1 LEITFPK
8 EGIMV
13 LGDMFERFILDA
25 PMPVLFRLLMERA
38 LDPEEL
44 DRMFESTATRQYTRE
59 LLFSS
64 VVDLIAVVVCRIKPS
79 VRRAYLDSSGIA
91 ATLTAVYEK
100 LKGTESAVC
109 RSLVRTTG
117 KRLAEVVKQLEPDRP
132 APLPG
137 YHVKI
142 FDGNH
147 LAGTQHRI
155 PVTRTVDE
163 AVLPGQTLVVYDL
176 DLGLVIDAVPC
187 EDAHAQERTMLNEM
201 LADCVPDDL
210 WVGDRNFSVAWWF
223 LEVSRR
229 KAYFLVRQHSTA
241 VHIEPVDG
249 FVVIG
254 RSATGE
260 VQEQKVLVVER
271 DGHGRPR
278 LDERGNRRQMEV
290 RRLRV
295 VLDEP
300 TQDGDT
306 EVMLLTNIPAG
317 DADALMLSGLYLK
330 RWTIENGFQT
340 MTEVLRCEINTL
352 AYPKAALLGFCVAL
366 VGLNILATVRSA
378 LRSQHGAET
387 VDKTVSS
394 YHVMCEVR
402 ETHRGMIIA
411 LPPESWGQFRSL
423 SLAEFVE
430 LLREV
435 ASQANLRK
443 YPLSHRKPKPSG
455 KRSRSRRT
463 KKGRNE
469 ATARL
474 LDQRVVK
481 R

>member
-1 LEITFPK
+1 
-8 EGIMV
+8 MV

-64 VVDLIAVVVCRIKPS
+64 IVDLIATVVCRIKPS

-117 KRLAEVVKQLEPDRP
+117 KRLAEVVRQLEPDRP
-132 APLPG
+132 ASLPG

-155 PVTRTVDE
+155 PETRTVEE

-176 DLGLVIDAVPC
+176 DLRLVIDAVPC

-254 RSATGE
+254 RTATGE
-260 VQEQKVLVVER
+260 VQEQKVLVVEM

-387 VDKTVSS
+387 VDKTVSN

-411 LPPESWGQFRSL
+411 LPPESWQQFQSL

-435 ASQANLRK
+435 ASQANLGK
-443 YPLSHRKPKPSG
+443 YPLSHRKPRPSG

-469 ATARL
+469 ATSRL
-474 LDQRVVK
+474 LDQRVV
-481 R
+481 RR

>member
-1 LEITFPK
+1 LEITFLK

-13 LGDMFERFILDA
+13 LGDMFERFIRDA

-44 DRMFESTATRQYTRE
+44 DRMFESSATRQYTRE

-64 VVDLIAVVVCRIKPS
+64 IVDLIAAVVCRIQPS

-109 RSLVRTTG
+109 RSLVHTTG
-117 KRLAEVVKQLEPDRP
+117 QRLAEVVRQLEPDRP
-132 APLPG
+132 ASLPG
-137 YHVKI
+137 YRVKV

-147 LAGTQHRI
+147 LAGTEHRI
-155 PVTRTVDE
+155 PATRDVEE
-163 AVLPGQTLVVYDL
+163 AVLPGPTLVVYDL

-187 EDAHAQERTMLNEM
+187 EDAHAQERTMLTDM
-201 LADCVPDDL
+201 LAGCVADDL

-229 KAYFLVRQHSTA
+229 QAYFLVRQHATA
-241 VHIEPVDG
+241 VHLEPLDE

-254 RSATGE
+254 RTASGE
-260 VQEQKVLVVER
+260 VQEQEVRVVEM

-278 LDERGNRRQMEV
+278 HDEQGRPRQMEM

-295 VLDEP
+295 LLNEP

-306 EVMLLTNIPAG
+306 EVLVLTNVPAD
-317 DADALMLSGLYLK
+317 DADALTLSTLYLK
-330 RWTIENGFQT
+330 RWTIEHGFQT

-352 AYPKAALLGFCVAL
+352 GYPKAALLGFCVAL
-366 VGLNILATVRSA
+366 VGFNILATVRSA

-387 VDKTVSS
+387 VEKGVSS
-394 YHVMCEVR
+394 HHVMCEVR
-402 ETHRGMIIA
+402 ETYRGMNIA
-411 LPPESWGQFRSL
+411 LPPASWAPFRGS
-423 SLAEFVE
+423 SLAEFVD

-435 ASQANLRK
+435 ASQASLRK
-443 YPLSHRKPKPSG
+443 YPLSHRKPRPSG
-455 KRSRSRRT
+455 KRSRSRRS

-474 LDQRVVK
+474 LDQRAAK

>member
-1 LEITFPK
+1 ML
-8 EGIMV
+8 

-44 DRMFESTATRQYTRE
+44 DRMFEDTATRQYTRE

-64 VVDLIAVVVCRIKPS
+64 IVDLIAVVVCRIKPS
-79 VRRAYLDSSGIA
+79 VRRAYLDSPGIA

-109 RSLVRTTG
+109 RGLVRTTG
-117 KRLAEVVKQLEPDRP
+117 RRLAEVVRQLEADRP
-132 APLPG
+132 ASLPG

-155 PVTRTVDE
+155 PETRDVDE
-163 AVLPGQTLVVYDL
+163 AVLPGQALVVYDL

-187 EDAHAQERTMLNEM
+187 EDAHAQERTMLREM
-201 LADCVPDDL
+201 LEDCAPDDL

-229 KAYFLVRQHSTA
+229 GAYFLVRQHATA
-241 VHIEPVDG
+241 VHIEPLDE
-249 FVVIG
+249 FVAIG
-254 RSATGE
+254 RTATGE
-260 VQEQKVLVVER
+260 VQEQRVRVVEM

-278 LDERGNRRQMEV
+278 LDEREEPRQMEL

-295 VLDEP
+295 LLDEP

-306 EVMLLTNIPAG
+306 EVKLLSNIPARG
-317 DADALMLSGLYLK
+317 ADALRLSQLYLK

-340 MTEVLRCEINTL
+340 MTEVLQCEINTL
-352 AYPKAALLGFCVAL
+352 AYPRAALLGFCVAL
-366 VGLNILATVRSA
+366 VGFNILAT
-378 LRSQHGAET
+378 LRSVLRSEHGAEA
-387 VDKTVSS
+387 VEEVSS

-402 ETHRGMIIA
+402 ETYRGMIIA
-411 LPPESWGQFRSL
+411 LPPGSWAPLVGL
-423 SLAEFVE
+423 STAEFVE
-430 LLREV
+430 LLREI
-435 ASQANLRK
+435 ASQADLRK
-443 YPLSHRKPKPSG
+443 YPLTHRKPKPHG
-455 KRSRSRRT
+455 KRSRSRRR
-463 KKGRNE
+463 KKGKNY
-469 ATARL
+469 ATARIL
-474 LDQRVVK
+474 NQRIAK
-481 R
+481 Q

>member
-1 LEITFPK
+1 M

-64 VVDLIAVVVCRIKPS
+64 IVDLIATVVCRIKPS

-117 KRLAEVVKQLEPDRP
+117 KRLAEVVKRLEPDRP
-132 APLPG
+132 ATLPG

-155 PVTRTVDE
+155 PVTRTVEE

-223 LEVSRR
+223 LEVGRR

-260 VQEQKVLVVER
+260 VQEQKVLVVEM